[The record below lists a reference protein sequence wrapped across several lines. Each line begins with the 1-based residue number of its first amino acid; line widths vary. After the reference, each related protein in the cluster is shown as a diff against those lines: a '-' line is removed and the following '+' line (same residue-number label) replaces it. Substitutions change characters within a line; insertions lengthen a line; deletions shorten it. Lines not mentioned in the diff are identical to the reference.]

1 MFTISIDITFLI
13 FVYYLNKMP
22 NRLINQSSP
31 YLLQH
36 ANNPVDWF
44 PWDEEALIKA
54 RTENKLILVSIGY
67 SACHWCHVME
77 HESFEDQEVA
87 EIMNK
92 HFVCIKI
99 DREVRPDID
108 QIYMNAV
115 QLMTGSGGW
124 PLNCFC
130 LPDQRPIY
138 GGTYFRKNDWKNL
151 LNNLAEFWQKKPDE
165 AVEYAVRLTEG
176 IRQSENVIKKVDD
189 VKYTNEDLLSIFEP
203 WKRSFDLVDGGFNRV
218 PKFPMPNNWQFMLRY
233 AHLMKDNA
241 AHTAVRVTLQKMAF
255 GGIYDQIGGG
265 FARYSVDGK
274 WHVPHFEKMLYDNA
288 QLISLYSEAYQY
300 TPDSLYKDV
309 VYESIAF
316 IKRELTSPEGGFY
329 SALDADS
336 EGVEGKF
343 YTFTKSELI
352 EILGDDAEL
361 FCNYYQVSE
370 KGNWEEEH
378 TNILIC
384 NLDDSEFS
392 NELSLDISELKTKMN
407 KLKSKV
413 LTARSLR
420 VRPQLDDKILAAW
433 NGMMLKAY
441 TDAYRVF
448 GEQEFIEMAIKS
460 SEFIFQKLLINDELQ
475 RVYSFDNNEWKG
487 AFLDDYAFI
496 IEALIGLYEVT
507 FEEKYLQKAKYLVDK
522 SILEFYDPETGMFY
536 YTPQSGEQL
545 IARKQELMDN
555 VIPASNSVMANNL
568 FKMSHFY
575 DDQSYWDISDQML
588 RNIHPTIKTYASAY
602 SNWAS
607 LLMFRIFGI
616 YEIAITGSES
626 KEKRKEIEKYYIPN
640 KILLGGT
647 AGTLPLLND
656 KRLIETKI
664 YVCRNKTCLLPVKEV
679 IDAIK
684 QIDNPSTTPG
694 VQD

>member
-1 MFTISIDITFLI
+1 
-13 FVYYLNKMP
+13 MP

-44 PWDEEALIKA
+44 PWGEEALSKA
-54 RTENKLILVSIGY
+54 MTENKLILVSIGY

-77 HESFEDQEVA
+77 HESFEDEEVA

-92 HFVCIKI
+92 YFVCIKI
-99 DREVRPDID
+99 DREVRSDID

-115 QLMTGSGGW
+115 QLMTGAGGW

-151 LNNLAEFWQKKPDE
+151 LKNLAEFWKKKPDE
-165 AVEYAVRLTEG
+165 AIEYAVRLTDG
-176 IRQSENVIKKVDD
+176 IQQSENVIKKVGS
-189 VKYTNEDLLSIFEP
+189 VEYTIQDLLSIFEP
-203 WKRSFDLVDGGFNRV
+203 WKRSFDLVDGGFNRA

-233 AHLMKDNA
+233 AHLMKDDA

-288 QLISLYSEAYQY
+288 QLVSLYSEAYQY

-309 VYESIAF
+309 VYESLAF
-316 IKRELTSPEGGFY
+316 IERELTSPEGGYY

-352 EILGDDAEL
+352 EILGDDADW
-361 FCNYYQVSE
+361 FCNYYQVTE
-370 KGNWEEEH
+370 AGNWEEEH
-378 TNILIC
+378 TNILMREF
-384 NLDDSEFS
+384 DDTEFASE
-392 NELSLDISELKTKMN
+392 LGIDTSELKTKIDV
-407 KLKSKV
+407 LKSKV
-413 LTARSLR
+413 LLVRSSR
-420 VRPQLDDKILAAW
+420 VRPGLDDKILAAW

-448 GEQEFIEMAIKS
+448 GEEKFIEKALKNAD
-460 SEFIFQKLLINDELQ
+460 FIFQKLFINNRLQ
-475 RVYSFDNNEWKG
+475 RVYPFDNDDWKG

-507 FEEKYLQKAKYLVDK
+507 FEEVYLKKAKDLTDI
-522 SILEFYDPETGMFY
+522 SIIEFYDPESGMFY
-536 YTPQSGEQL
+536 YTSASGEQL
-545 IARKQELMDN
+545 IARKLELMDN

-568 FKMSHFY
+568 FKLGHFF
-575 DDQSYWDISDQML
+575 DDQTYLDMSDQML
-588 RNIHPTIKTYASAY
+588 RNIHPNIKTYASAY

-607 LLMFRIFGI
+607 LLMYKIFGL
-616 YEIAITGSES
+616 YEIAITGSAS
-626 KEKRKEIEKYYIPN
+626 DGKRKEIEKYYIPN

-647 AGTLPLLND
+647 TGTLPLLND
-656 KRLIETKI
+656 KWHAETKV
-664 YVCRNKTCLLPVKEV
+664 YVCRNKTCLSPVKEV